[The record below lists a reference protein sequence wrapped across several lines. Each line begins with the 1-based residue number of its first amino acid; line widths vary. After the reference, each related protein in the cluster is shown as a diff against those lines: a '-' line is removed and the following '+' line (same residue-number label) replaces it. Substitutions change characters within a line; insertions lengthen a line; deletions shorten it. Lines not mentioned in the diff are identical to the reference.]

1 MENFRLELK
10 DLHKR
15 FPGVYAVKGVSMQ
28 ILPGE
33 VHALVGENGAG
44 KSTLMKMITGEYIPD
59 EGAVY
64 HNGEQIKPKSI
75 SDATANGISMIHQE
89 LAPLPNMTIAH
100 NIFLG
105 QETVKGIFLDDKKM
119 NKAAEEVLRE
129 YKMDF
134 PPTMLVGDLSV
145 AQTQMLEIIKSVRK
159 NADVIIMDEPTSSLS
174 NEETRLLFE
183 IIGGLKAK
191 NISII
196 YISHR
201 LEEIIQLADRI
212 TVLRDGA
219 YIKTVSAEG
228 IRQEELVEMMVGRK
242 LDQIYPKEE
251 VSIKEVVFS
260 VKNLNSKKFFK
271 NISFDVRAGE
281 ILGFY
286 GLVGAGRSEIMQ
298 AIFGIDPLDSGEIC
312 MEGKQIKIRSSKDA
326 IDNRIALISEDRRKY
341 GLVLCRPVRENVT
354 LPNLYTHYKNLF
366 IPKKREREEV
376 QQYRD
381 SLAIK
386 CPTLEATA
394 GSLSGGN
401 QQKIVIAKWLM
412 MNPRVMIMDEPTR
425 GIDVGAKF
433 EIYKI
438 MGELAKQG
446 MAIIMI
452 SSELPECLGMSD
464 RIVVVSGGRI
474 TGEFKREEYL
484 SGKVTQKDILNSSL
498 EEV

>member
-10 DLHKR
+10 DLHKK

-28 ILPGE
+28 IMPGE

-64 HNGEQIKPKSI
+64 HNGKQIKPRSI

-105 QETVKGIFLDDKKM
+105 QENMKGIFLDDRGM
-119 NKAAEEVLRE
+119 NREAEEVLKE

-134 PPTMLVGDLSV
+134 PPTKLVGDLSV

-174 NEETRLLFE
+174 NEEANLLFE
-183 IIGGLKAK
+183 IIDDLKAK

-201 LEEIIQLADRI
+201 LEEIIKLADRI

-219 YIKTVSAEG
+219 YIKTVSAQG
-228 IRQEELVEMMVGRK
+228 VRQEELVEMMVGRK

-251 VSIKEVVFS
+251 VSVGDTVFS
-260 VKNLNSKKFFK
+260 VKNLNSKKFFN
-271 NISFDVRAGE
+271 NISFGVRAGE

-298 AIFGIDPLDSGEIC
+298 AIFGIDPLDSGEIYI
-312 MEGKQIKIRSSKDA
+312 EGKEIKIRSSKDA

-341 GLVLCRPVRENVT
+341 GLVLCRPVRENIT
-354 LPNLYTHYKNLF
+354 LPNLYMYFKNLF
-366 IPKKREREEV
+366 IPDKKERKEV
-376 QQYRD
+376 QKYKD
-381 SLAIK
+381 SLSIK
-386 CPTLEATA
+386 CHTVETTA

-412 MNPRVMIMDEPTR
+412 MNPKVMIMDEPTR

-464 RIVVVSGGRI
+464 RIIVVSGGHI

-484 SGKVTQKDILNSSL
+484 KGIVTQKDILNSSL
-498 EEV
+498 QEV